1 MTSRSVI
8 IAKIEAERDRQ
19 FNLPGSENDIRNTPN
34 DFVAI
39 ANRYL
44 SQEVKRFGNL
54 PYREDFE
61 LSLIK
66 AAAVILAALES
77 APAMQALG
85 HFEGAERTEADD
97 KFVST
102 FLKLKN
108 TIDPNIDLG

>member
-1 MTSRSVI
+1 MSSRYAI

-19 FNLPGSENDIRNTPN
+19 FNLPGSENDVRNTPN

-39 ANRYL
+39 ACRYL

-61 LSLIK
+61 ESLVK

-77 APAMQALG
+77 APTMQSLG
-85 HFEGAERTEADD
+85 HFEGGPSSEAGE
-97 KFVST
+97 KFATT
-102 FLKLKN
+102 FLKLKGS
-108 TIDPNIDLG
+108 IPPDIEL